1 MRKVFHV
8 KNLGFSVKSGMIAVG
23 HHLGWDKWGIELR
36 WYCPLVHASF
46 FTLYKGTNRPS
57 KARIL
62 FCAALAPLM
71 MTFHWLIVLPFLGV
85 TFVVAVGG
93 LALTLC
99 LGWLFSGLGEWL
111 QKIGK
116 IGKL

>member
-1 MRKVFHV
+1 MRNVLHV

-23 HHLGWDKWGIELR
+23 HHLKRDKWAVELR
-36 WYCPLVHASF
+36 WYCPLVHANF
-46 FTLYKGTNRPS
+46 FTLYKRKDRPS

-85 TFVVAVGG
+85 AFVVAVGG
-93 LALTLC
+93 LALTFC

-116 IGKL
+116 IESL